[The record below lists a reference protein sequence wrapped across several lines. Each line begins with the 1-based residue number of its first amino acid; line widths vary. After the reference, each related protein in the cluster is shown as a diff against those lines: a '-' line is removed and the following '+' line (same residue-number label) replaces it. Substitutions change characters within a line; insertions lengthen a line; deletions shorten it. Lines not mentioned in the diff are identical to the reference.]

1 MATEAILNEIVNPEE
16 YAVFKGMKTDME
28 SGKAL
33 LNPEQLGK
41 FLREAQINN
50 VRQ

>member
-41 FLREAQINN
+41 YL
-50 VRQ
+50 